1 MILFVGFISIFY
13 HCWLIFKHDFIRFV
27 NYTCVVASNTASNDV
42 TSWVKHRIFNTYLSY
57 SSTHVAVKMYEKYSL
72 NGMVEYDLR
81 MIRDSGLL
89 YWATYPV
96 YIAQIPLGSSR
107 HVST

>member
-1 MILFVGFISIFY
+1 
-13 HCWLIFKHDFIRFV
+13 
-27 NYTCVVASNTASNDV
+27 
-42 TSWVKHRIFNTYLSY
+42 
-57 SSTHVAVKMYEKYSL
+57 MYEKYSL